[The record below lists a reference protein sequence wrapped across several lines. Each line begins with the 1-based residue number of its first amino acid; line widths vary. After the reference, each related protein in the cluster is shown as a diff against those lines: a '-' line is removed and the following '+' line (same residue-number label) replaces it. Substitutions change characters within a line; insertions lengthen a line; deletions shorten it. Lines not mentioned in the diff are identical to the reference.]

1 MRLVISMDNE
11 IMVMF
16 GTETGN
22 AEVLAETAVE
32 MASSYDLTGKLY
44 DMEDVT
50 VEMLEECKRLIVVC
64 STWGDGEQPVN
75 AQDLYDSTMEM
86 GDGSLGSLK
95 FAVLALGDTA
105 FDLFCESGKEWD
117 AVLEEKGGI
126 RVNDRIDCDTDY
138 DDFAEEWFEQ
148 TLEKFQAS
156 V

>member
-1 MRLVISMDNE
+1 MISMDNE

>member
-1 MRLVISMDNE
+1 MENE
-11 IMVMF
+11 IMVMV

-22 AEVLAETAVE
+22 AEELAETAVG
-32 MASSYDLTGKLY
+32 MASSFDLAGKIL

-50 VEMLEECKRLIVVC
+50 VDMLQECKRLIVVC

-86 GDGSLGSLK
+86 TDGSLSDLE

-117 AVLEEKGGI
+117 AVLENKGGTRI
-126 RVNDRIDCDTDY
+126 NERIDCDTDY
-138 DDFAEEWFEQ
+138 DDYAEDWFEK
-148 TLEKFQAS
+148 TLEKFQATL
-156 V
+156 

>member
-1 MRLVISMDNE
+1 MENE

-22 AEVLAETAVE
+22 AEELAETAVG
-32 MASSYDLTGKLY
+32 MASSYDLAGKIL

-50 VEMLEECKRLIVVC
+50 VDMLQECKRLIVVC

-86 GDGSLGSLK
+86 ADGSLGDLE

-117 AVLEEKGGI
+117 TVLENKGGTRI
-126 RVNDRIDCDTDY
+126 NERIDCDTDY
-138 DDFAEEWFEQ
+138 DDYAEDWFEK
-148 TLEKFQAS
+148 TLEKFQAAL
-156 V
+156 

>member
-1 MRLVISMDNE
+1 MENE

-22 AEVLAETAVE
+22 AEELAETAVG
-32 MASSYDLTGKLY
+32 MASSFDLAGKIL

-50 VEMLEECKRLIVVC
+50 VDMLQECKRLIVVC

-86 GDGSLGSLK
+86 TDGTLSDLE

-117 AVLEEKGGI
+117 TVLENKGGTRI
-126 RVNDRIDCDTDY
+126 NERIDCDTDY
-138 DDFAEEWFEQ
+138 DDYAEDWFEK
-148 TLEKFQAS
+148 TLEKFQATL
-156 V
+156 

>member
-1 MRLVISMDNE
+1 MENE

-22 AEVLAETAVE
+22 AEELAETAVG
-32 MASSYDLTGKLY
+32 MASSYDLAGKIL

-50 VEMLEECKRLIVVC
+50 VDMLQECKRLIVVC

-86 GDGSLGSLK
+86 TDGSLSGLE

-117 AVLEEKGGI
+117 IVLENKGGTRI
-126 RVNDRIDCDTDY
+126 NERIDCDTDY
-138 DDFAEEWFEQ
+138 DDYAEDWFEK
-148 TLEKFQAS
+148 TLEKFQATL
-156 V
+156 

>member
-1 MRLVISMDNE
+1 MENE

-22 AEVLAETAVE
+22 AEELAETAVG
-32 MASSYDLTGKLY
+32 MASSYDLAGKIL

-50 VEMLEECKRLIVVC
+50 VDMLQECKRLIVVC

-86 GDGSLGSLK
+86 ADGSLGDLE

-117 AVLEEKGGI
+117 AVLENKGGTRI
-126 RVNDRIDCDTDY
+126 NERIDCDTDY
-138 DDFAEEWFEQ
+138 DDYAEDWFEK
-148 TLEKFQAS
+148 TLEKFQATL
-156 V
+156 

>member
-1 MRLVISMDNE
+1 MENE

-22 AEVLAETAVE
+22 AEELAETAVG
-32 MASSYDLTGKLY
+32 MASSFDLAGKIL

-50 VEMLEECKRLIVVC
+50 VDMLQECKRLIVVC

-86 GDGSLGSLK
+86 TDGSLSDLE

-117 AVLEEKGGI
+117 AVLENKGGTRI
-126 RVNDRIDCDTDY
+126 NERIDCDTDY
-138 DDFAEEWFEQ
+138 DDYAEDWFEK
-148 TLEKFQAS
+148 TLEKFQATL
-156 V
+156 

>member
-1 MRLVISMDNE
+1 MENE

-22 AEVLAETAVE
+22 AEELAETAVG
-32 MASSYDLTGKLY
+32 MASSFDLAGKIL

-50 VEMLEECKRLIVVC
+50 VDMLQECKRLIVVC

-86 GDGSLGSLK
+86 TDGSLSDLE

-117 AVLEEKGGI
+117 AVLENKGGTMI
-126 RVNDRIDCDTDY
+126 NERIDCDTDY
-138 DDFAEEWFEQ
+138 DDYAEDWFEK
-148 TLEKFQAS
+148 TLEKFQATL
-156 V
+156 

>member
-1 MRLVISMDNE
+1 MISMDNE

-22 AEVLAETAVE
+22 AEELAETAVE

-138 DDFAEEWFEQ
+138 DDFAEDWFEQ

>member
-1 MRLVISMDNE
+1 MENE

-22 AEVLAETAVE
+22 AEELAETAVE

-138 DDFAEEWFEQ
+138 DDFAEDWFEQ
-148 TLEKFQAS
+148 TLEKFKAS

>member
-1 MRLVISMDNE
+1 MISMDNE

-22 AEVLAETAVE
+22 AEELAETAVE

-95 FAVLALGDTA
+95 
-105 FDLFCESGKEWD
+105 EWD

-138 DDFAEEWFEQ
+138 DDFAEDWFEQ
-148 TLEKFQAS
+148 TLEKFQAL

>member
-1 MRLVISMDNE
+1 MENE

-22 AEVLAETAVE
+22 AEELAETAVG
-32 MASSYDLTGKLY
+32 MASSYDLAGKIL

-50 VEMLEECKRLIVVC
+50 VDMLQECKRLIVVC

-86 GDGSLGSLK
+86 ADGSLGDLE

-117 AVLEEKGGI
+117 AVLENKGGARI
-126 RVNDRIDCDTDY
+126 NERIDCDTDY
-138 DDFAEEWFEQ
+138 DDYAEDWFEK
-148 TLEKFQAS
+148 TLEKFQATL
-156 V
+156 

>member
-1 MRLVISMDNE
+1 MENE

-22 AEVLAETAVE
+22 AEELAETAVG
-32 MASSYDLTGKLY
+32 MASSYDLAGKIL

-50 VEMLEECKRLIVVC
+50 VDMLQECKRLIVVC

-86 GDGSLGSLK
+86 TDGSLSGLEI
-95 FAVLALGDTA
+95 AVLALGDTA

-117 AVLEEKGGI
+117 TVLENKGGTRI
-126 RVNDRIDCDTDY
+126 NERIDCDTDY
-138 DDFAEEWFEQ
+138 DDYAEDWFEK
-148 TLEKFQAS
+148 TLEKFQATL
-156 V
+156 

>member
-1 MRLVISMDNE
+1 MDNE

-22 AEVLAETAVE
+22 AEELAETAVE

-75 AQDLYDSTMEM
+75 ALDLYDSTVER
-86 GDGSLGSLK
+86 GDGSLGNLQ

-117 AVLEEKGGI
+117 AVLEKKGGI

-138 DDFAEEWFEQ
+138 DDFAEDWFEQ
-148 TLEKFQAS
+148 TLEKFQAAM
-156 V
+156 

>member
-1 MRLVISMDNE
+1 MENE
-11 IMVMF
+11 IMVIF

-22 AEVLAETAVE
+22 AEELAETAVG
-32 MASSYDLTGKLY
+32 MASSYDLAGKIL

-50 VEMLEECKRLIVVC
+50 VDMLQECKRLIVVC

-86 GDGSLGSLK
+86 TDGSLSGLE

-117 AVLEEKGGI
+117 AVLENKGGTRI
-126 RVNDRIDCDTDY
+126 NERIDCDTDY
-138 DDFAEEWFEQ
+138 DDYAEDWFEK
-148 TLEKFQAS
+148 TLEKFQATL
-156 V
+156 

>member
-1 MRLVISMDNE
+1 MENE

-22 AEVLAETAVE
+22 AEELAETAVG
-32 MASSYDLTGKLY
+32 MASSFDLAGKIL

-50 VEMLEECKRLIVVC
+50 VDMLQECKRLIVVC

-86 GDGSLGSLK
+86 TDGSLSDLK

-117 AVLEEKGGI
+117 TVLENKGGTRI
-126 RVNDRIDCDTDY
+126 NERIDCDTDY
-138 DDFAEEWFEQ
+138 DDYAEDWFEK
-148 TLEKFQAS
+148 TLEKFQATL
-156 V
+156 

>member
-1 MRLVISMDNE
+1 MENE

-22 AEVLAETAVE
+22 AEELAETAVG
-32 MASSYDLTGKLY
+32 MASSFDLAGKIL

-50 VEMLEECKRLIVVC
+50 VDMLQECKRLIVVC

-86 GDGSLGSLK
+86 TDGSLSDLE

-117 AVLEEKGGI
+117 TVLENKGGTRI
-126 RVNDRIDCDTDY
+126 NERIDCDTDY
-138 DDFAEEWFEQ
+138 DDYAEDWFEK
-148 TLEKFQAS
+148 TLEKFQATL
-156 V
+156 

>member
-1 MRLVISMDNE
+1 MLFWQGPEGSCGVRLVISMDNE

-22 AEVLAETAVE
+22 AEELAETAVE

-105 FDLFCESGKEWD
+105 FDLFLS
-117 AVLEEKGGI
+117 LI
-126 RVNDRIDCDTDY
+126 HI
-138 DDFAEEWFEQ
+138 
-148 TLEKFQAS
+148 
-156 V
+156 

>member
-1 MRLVISMDNE
+1 MENE

-22 AEVLAETAVE
+22 AEELAETAVG
-32 MASSYDLTGKLY
+32 MASSYDLAGKIL

-50 VEMLEECKRLIVVC
+50 VDMLQECKRLIVVC

-86 GDGSLGSLK
+86 TDGSLGDLE

-117 AVLEEKGGI
+117 AVLENKGGTRI
-126 RVNDRIDCDTDY
+126 NERIDCDTDY
-138 DDFAEEWFEQ
+138 DDYAEDWFEK
-148 TLEKFQAS
+148 TLEKFQATL
-156 V
+156 

>member
-1 MRLVISMDNE
+1 MDNE

-105 FDLFCESGKEWD
+105 FDMFCESGKEWD

>member
-1 MRLVISMDNE
+1 MISMDNE

-22 AEVLAETAVE
+22 AEELVETAVE

-138 DDFAEEWFEQ
+138 DDFAEDWFEQ

>member
-1 MRLVISMDNE
+1 MDNE